1 MSWDGRKMTKPIGM
15 GDISKAVSYGSL
27 DLGKLIANGTIRPM
41 AKYKPVRRPE
51 IGILNETQRASTRY
65 GFGTISDSSL
75 PQLPMSEAEPQ
86 NDWVYLRPQ
95 GIGNN
100 NNEWYRAL
108 DFDGYVKDACPPLV
122 VKAERIANDGKSVVM
137 LYGDSI
143 TNGQRPDGKSWVAN
157 ESLSLDEL
165 LASASDYTGY
175 NIAFILCN
183 GSTKNL
189 IVTNVTAWSFI
200 HEKNKV
206 NGFYFYPS
214 EYKESGVTYPAVP
227 LLASSKSG
235 DKVTVIVC
243 LTAPSLAP
251 TSTSPAYN
259 VYTDV
264 VSYTLYSLG
273 FVSGCD
279 RTSAPVTT
287 TAFKMDGVDFSVS
300 VRITNMVTEIQDGGQ
315 YWRAY
320 SVNVNGSF
328 NMSGAN
334 GWNPTDLEKTLSGSI
349 SISGGGFFF
358 SSSPSDA
365 NKQSSI
371 TANTSVG
378 LLPYANGQGKS
389 IYGTGS
395 DEYLWVLLK
404 EAGGSPISSVT
415 VTASVTMNEPLT
427 TAITRTGSA
436 TI

>member
-15 GDISKAVSYGSL
+15 GDISQAVSYGSL

-75 PQLPMSEAEPQ
+75 PQLPMSEAEPK
-86 NDWVYLRPQ
+86 NDWVYKRPQ

-243 LTAPSLAP
+243 LASSSLAP
-251 TSTSPAYN
+251 TSPSSYPIYN
-259 VYTDV
+259 VYYSSDIYG
-264 VSYTLYSLG
+264 YTLYSLG
-273 FVSGCD
+273 FVAG
-279 RTSAPVTT
+279 RIQENQQFFPV
-287 TAFKMDGVDFSVS
+287 K
-300 VRITNMVTEIQDGGQ
+300 
-315 YWRAY
+315 
-320 SVNVNGSF
+320 
-328 NMSGAN
+328 
-334 GWNPTDLEKTLSGSI
+334 
-349 SISGGGFFF
+349 
-358 SSSPSDA
+358 
-365 NKQSSI
+365 
-371 TANTSVG
+371 
-378 LLPYANGQGKS
+378 
-389 IYGTGS
+389 
-395 DEYLWVLLK
+395 
-404 EAGGSPISSVT
+404 
-415 VTASVTMNEPLT
+415 
-427 TAITRTGSA
+427 
-436 TI
+436 

>member
-1 MSWDGRKMTKPIGM
+1 MTKPIGM
-15 GDISKAVSYGSL
+15 GDISKAVAYGSL

-41 AKYKPVRRPE
+41 AKYKPVRHFE
-51 IGILNETQRASTRY
+51 IGGTSEAQRIATRY
-65 GFGTISDSSL
+65 GFGSTL
-75 PQLPMSEAEPQ
+75 PQLPMSAAEPQ
-86 NDWVYLRPQ
+86 NDWVYQRPR
-95 GIGNN
+95 GIDY
-100 NNEWYRAL
+100 NEWYRAL
-108 DFDGYVKDACPPLV
+108 DFDFDGYVNDACPPLV
-122 VKAERIANDGKSVVM
+122 VKAERIANDGLSVVM
-137 LYGDSI
+137 LYGDSM

-175 NIAFILCN
+175 NIAFLLCN

-300 VRITNMVTEIQDGGQ
+300 VRITNMVTEIQYGGY

-320 SVNVNGSF
+320 SVNVYGSF
-328 NMSGAN
+328 DMSGAG
-334 GWNPTDLEKTLSGSI
+334 GWGPADLEKTLSGSI
-349 SISGGGFFF
+349 TINGGTFAFG
-358 SSSPSDA
+358 SSPSDTT
-365 NKQSSI
+365 KQNPI
-371 TANTSVG
+371 NTNISVR

-415 VTASVTMNEPLT
+415 VTASVTMSEPLT

>member
-1 MSWDGRKMTKPIGM
+1 MTKPIGM

-41 AKYKPVRRPE
+41 AKYKPVRHSE
-51 IGILNETQRASTRY
+51 IGGTSEAQMIATRY
-65 GFGTISDSSL
+65 GFGSTL
-75 PQLPMSEAEPQ
+75 PQLPMSAAEPQ
-86 NDWVYLRPQ
+86 NDWVYQRPRGFDNSQ
-95 GIGNN
+95 DL
-100 NNEWYRAL
+100 NEWYRAL
-108 DFDGYVKDACPPLV
+108 DFDGYVKDACHPLV
-122 VKAERIANDGKSVVM
+122 VKAERIANDGLSVVM

-143 TNGQRPDGKSWVAN
+143 TNGQRSDGKSWVAN
-157 ESLSLDEL
+157 ESLSLEEL
-165 LASASDYTGY
+165 LSSASDYTGY
-175 NIAFILCN
+175 NIAFLLCN

-206 NGFYFYPS
+206 HGFYFYPS
-214 EYKESGVTYPAVP
+214 LYEDKGVKYPAVP

-243 LTAPSLAP
+243 LTSGGP
-251 TSTSPAYN
+251 TDTSRAYN
-259 VYTDV
+259 VYADV
-264 VSYTLYSLG
+264 VGRTAYSLG

-279 RTSAPVTT
+279 RSSAPVTT

-300 VRITNMVTEIQDGGQ
+300 VRITNMVTEIQYGGY

-320 SVNVNGSF
+320 SVDVNGSF
-328 NMSGAN
+328 NMSGAG

-349 SISGGGFFF
+349 TINGGSFFF
-358 SSSPSDA
+358 GSSPSDTTKK
-365 NKQSSI
+365 NPI
-371 TANTSVG
+371 NTNISVS
-378 LLPYANGQGKS
+378 LLPYANGQGKGL
-389 IYGTGS
+389 YVTGS

-404 EAGGSPISSVT
+404 EEGGSPISQNIT
-415 VTASVTMNEPLT
+415 ITAEVTMDKPLT

>member
-1 MSWDGRKMTKPIGM
+1 MTKPIGM

-51 IGILNETQRASTRY
+51 IGILDETKRASTRY

-95 GIGNN
+95 GFDSN

-108 DFDGYVKDACPPLV
+108 DFEGYVNDACPPLV
-122 VKAERIANDGKSVVM
+122 VKAERIANDGLSVVM
-137 LYGDSI
+137 LYGDSM
-143 TNGQRPDGKSWVAN
+143 TNGQRSDGKSWVAN

-165 LASASDYTGY
+165 LSSASDYTGY

-279 RTSAPVTT
+279 RAYAPVTT

-300 VRITNMVTEIQDGGQ
+300 VRITNMVTEIQYGGY

-320 SVNVNGSF
+320 SVDVNGSF
-328 NMSGAN
+328 DMSGAG
-334 GWNPTDLEKTLSGSI
+334 GWNPTDIEKTLSGSI
-349 SISGGGFFF
+349 TINGGSFFF
-358 SSSPSDA
+358 GSSPSDTTKQNPINA
-365 NKQSSI
+365 NI
-371 TANTSVG
+371 SVS
-378 LLPYANGQGKS
+378 LHPYANGQGKG
-389 IYGTGS
+389 IYITGS

-415 VTASVTMNEPLT
+415 VTASVTMSEPLT

>member
-15 GDISKAVSYGSL
+15 GDISQAVSYGSL

-41 AKYKPVRRPE
+41 AKYKPVRHSE
-51 IGILNETQRASTRY
+51 IGGTSEAQRIATRY
-65 GFGTISDSSL
+65 GFGSTL
-75 PQLPMSEAEPQ
+75 PQLPMSAAEPQ
-86 NDWVYLRPQ
+86 NDWVYQRPRGFDNSQ
-95 GIGNN
+95 DL
-100 NNEWYRAL
+100 NEWYRAL
-108 DFDGYVKDACPPLV
+108 DFDGYVKDACHPLV
-122 VKAERIANDGKSVVM
+122 VKAEQIANDGLSVVM

-143 TNGQRPDGKSWVAN
+143 TNGQRSDGKSWVAN
-157 ESLSLDEL
+157 ESLSLEEL
-165 LASASDYTGY
+165 LSSASDYTGY
-175 NIAFILCN
+175 NIAFLLCN

-206 NGFYFYPS
+206 YGFYLYPS

-243 LTAPSLAP
+243 LTSGGP
-251 TSTSPAYN
+251 TDTSRAYN

-264 VSYTLYSLG
+264 VGRTAYSLG

-300 VRITNMVTEIQDGGQ
+300 VKTTNTKWEIQDKDNNNY

-320 SVNVNGSF
+320 IVNVNGAF
-328 NMSGAN
+328 NMSGAG

-349 SISGGGFFF
+349 TISGGGFFF
-358 SSSPSDA
+358 GSSPSDA
-365 NKQSSI
+365 NKQDTI

-395 DEYLWVLLK
+395 DKYLWVLLK

-415 VTASVTMNEPLT
+415 VTAEVTMDKPLT

>member
-15 GDISKAVSYGSL
+15 GDISNAVAYGSL
-27 DLGKLIANGTIRPM
+27 DLGTLIANGNIKPM

-51 IGILNETQRASTRY
+51 IGVLNETQRAYTRY
-65 GFGTISDSSL
+65 GFATISDSSL
-75 PQLPMSEAEPQ
+75 PQLPMSEAEPK
-86 NDWVYLRPQ
+86 NDWVYKRPQ
-95 GIGNN
+95 GVDNN

-108 DFDGYVKDACPPLV
+108 DFDGYVKDACHPLV
-122 VKAERIANDGKSVVM
+122 VKAELIANDGKSVVM

-143 TNGQRPDGKSWVAN
+143 TNGQRADGKSWVAN

-175 NIAFILCN
+175 NIAFLLCN

-243 LTAPSLAP
+243 LTSGGP
-251 TSTSPAYN
+251 TDTSRSYN

-264 VSYTLYSLG
+264 VGRIAYSLG

-300 VRITNMVTEIQDGGQ
+300 VRVTNMVTEIQDGGQ

-404 EAGGSPISSVT
+404 EAGGSPISPVT
-415 VTASVTMNEPLT
+415 VTASVTMSKPLT

>member
-1 MSWDGRKMTKPIGM
+1 MGWDGRKMTKPIGM

-41 AKYKPVRRPE
+41 AKYKPVRHSE
-51 IGILNETQRASTRY
+51 IGGTSEAQRIATRY
-65 GFGTISDSSL
+65 GFGSTL
-75 PQLPMSEAEPQ
+75 PQLPMSAAEPQ
-86 NDWVYLRPQ
+86 NDWAYQRPR
-95 GIGNN
+95 GIG
-100 NNEWYRAL
+100 NNEWYRML
-108 DFDGYVKDACPPLV
+108 DFDGYVSNACHPLV
-122 VKAERIANDGKSVVM
+122 IKAEQIANDGLSVVM
-137 LYGDSI
+137 LYGDSM
-143 TNGQRPDGKSWVAN
+143 TNGQRSDGKSWVAN

-165 LASASDYTGY
+165 LSSASDYTGY
-175 NIAFILCN
+175 NIAFLLCN

-189 IVTNVTAWSFI
+189 IVTNMTAWSFI

-243 LTAPSLAP
+243 LAAPSLAP
-251 TSTSPAYN
+251 TSTEYAYN
-259 VYTDV
+259 IYSDESYIN
-264 VSYTLYSLG
+264 SYTLYSLG

-279 RTSAPVTT
+279 RAYAPVTT

-300 VRITNMVTEIQDGGQ
+300 VRITNTQWEVQDKDNNNY

-320 SVNVNGSF
+320 IVNVNGTF

-349 SISGGGFFF
+349 TISGGGFFF
-358 SSSPSDA
+358 SSLPSDA

-395 DEYLWVLLK
+395 DKYLWVLLNGP
-404 EAGGSPISSVT
+404 GGSPISSVT
-415 VTASVTMNEPLT
+415 VTASVTMSEPLT
-427 TAITRTGSA
+427 TAITRTGST

>member
-15 GDISKAVSYGSL
+15 GDISNAVAYGSL
-27 DLGKLIANGTIRPM
+27 DLGTLIANGTIRPM
-41 AKYKPVRRPE
+41 AKYKPVRHSE
-51 IGILNETQRASTRY
+51 IGGTSEAQRIATRY
-65 GFGTISDSSL
+65 GFGSAL
-75 PQLPMSEAEPQ
+75 PQLPMSAAEPQ
-86 NDWVYLRPQ
+86 NDWVYQRPR
-95 GIGNN
+95 GIDY
-100 NNEWYRAL
+100 NEWYRAL
-108 DFDGYVKDACPPLV
+108 DFDFDGYVNDACPPLV
-122 VKAERIANDGKSVVM
+122 VKAERIANDGLSVVM
-137 LYGDSI
+137 LYGDSM
-143 TNGQRPDGKSWVAN
+143 TNGQRADGKSWVAN

-165 LASASDYTGY
+165 LSSASDYTGY

-214 EYKESGVTYPAVP
+214 LYEDKGVKYPAVP

-243 LTAPSLAP
+243 LTSGGP
-251 TSTSPAYN
+251 TDTSRAYN

-264 VSYTLYSLG
+264 VSRTAYSLG

-300 VRITNMVTEIQDGGQ
+300 VKTTNMVTEIQDGGY

-334 GWNPTDLEKTLSGSI
+334 GWNPTDLEKTLLGSI
-349 SISGGGFFF
+349 TISGGGFFF

-395 DEYLWVLLK
+395 DKYLWVMLK

-415 VTASVTMNEPLT
+415 VTASVTMSEPLT

>member
-1 MSWDGRKMTKPIGM
+1 MGWDGRKMTKPIGM
-15 GDISKAVSYGSL
+15 GDISKAVAYGSL

-41 AKYKPVRRPE
+41 AKYKPVRHSE
-51 IGILNETQRASTRY
+51 IGSTSEAQRIATRY
-65 GFGTISDSSL
+65 GFGSAL
-75 PQLPMSEAEPQ
+75 PQLPMSAAEPQ
-86 NDWVYLRPQ
+86 NDWVYQRPR
-95 GIGNN
+95 GIDY
-100 NNEWYRAL
+100 NEWYRAL
-108 DFDGYVKDACPPLV
+108 DFDFDGYVNDACPPLV
-122 VKAERIANDGKSVVM
+122 VKAERIANDGLSVVM

-143 TNGQRPDGKSWVAN
+143 TNGQRSDGKSWVAN

-165 LASASDYTGY
+165 LSSASDYTGY

-183 GSTKNL
+183 GSAKNL

-200 HEKNKV
+200 REKNKV
-206 NGFYFYPS
+206 YGFYLYPS

-243 LTAPSLAP
+243 LTSGGP
-251 TSTSPAYN
+251 TDTSRAYN

-264 VSYTLYSLG
+264 VGRTAYSLG

-300 VRITNMVTEIQDGGQ
+300 VRITNMVTEIQYGGY

-320 SVNVNGSF
+320 SVDVNGSF

-334 GWNPTDLEKTLSGSI
+334 GWGPTDLEKTLSGSI
-349 SISGGGFFF
+349 TINGGSFFF
-358 SSSPSDA
+358 GSSPSDTTKK
-365 NKQSSI
+365 NPI
-371 TANTSVG
+371 NTNISVS
-378 LLPYANGQGKS
+378 LLPYANGQGKG
-389 IYGTGS
+389 IYITGS
-395 DEYLWVLLK
+395 DEYLWVLLNGS
-404 EAGGSPISSVT
+404 GGSPISSVT
-415 VTASVTMNEPLT
+415 VTASVTMSEPLT